1 MTEQLNSSLV
11 RICTKNT
18 SYVGVG
24 ILVSLKHILTC
35 AHVVNGALGRPN
47 LGQEQPTESIYL
59 DFPYAASGQVFSAK
73 VIFWQPVQQNQA
85 VLRKMGGDI
94 AVLELDELAP
104 LQAKPSQL
112 KLVSANELRNHP
124 FEVFGVP
131 VGNPSQ
137 GVYTEGLLL
146 WEVPNGWIQI
156 SSKEGYQIERGFSG
170 SPVWDT
176 QLNAVVG
183 ITVATDPKRPEVKVG
198 FMIPTQMLFRAW
210 SELEQIKEQTKKKI
224 VAQYKQALSEAFPQ
238 EFPLRLSDKAQQQLR
253 LKQHELGLT
262 DEDVKLIEKE
272 IINQHIAKHSDAGV
286 DYTEL
291 ANLLRVGKW
300 KEANRETLTVMLKV
314 VGCQDYLDSKSIEN
328 FPCKDLL
335 TIDKIWVK
343 YSKGRLG
350 FSVQKC
356 IWESLKHPDL
366 EDQCRD
372 FGNQVGWRRKKEWL
386 MEMDKLT
393 FNSSVDPK
401 GHLPWVIEVLI
412 DTNNKIK
419 RKAEYPI
426 RTKRIGEELRAFF
439 SRVDA
444 CSL

>member
-35 AHVVNGALGRPN
+35 AHVVNGALGRSN
-47 LGQEQPTESIYL
+47 LGQEQPTEPIYL
-59 DFPYAASGQVFSAK
+59 DFPYAASGQVFRAK
-73 VIFWQPVQQNQA
+73 VIVWRPVQLNQA
-85 VLRKMGGDI
+85 VLREMGGDI

-112 KLVSANELRNHP
+112 KLVSASELRDHP

-131 VGNPSQ
+131 VGNPSH
-137 GVYTEGLLL
+137 GVYAQGSLL

-156 SSKEGYQIERGFSG
+156 GTKEGYQIERGFSG
-170 SPVWDT
+170 SPIWDK
-176 QLNAVVG
+176 QLDAVVG
-183 ITVATDPKRPEVKVG
+183 IMVATDPKKPEAKVG
-198 FMIPTQMLFRAW
+198 FMIPTKVLFKAW
-210 SELEQIKEQTKKKI
+210 PELEQIK
-224 VAQYKQALSEAFPQ
+224 
-238 EFPLRLSDKAQQQLR
+238 
-253 LKQHELGLT
+253 
-262 DEDVKLIEKE
+262 
-272 IINQHIAKHSDAGV
+272 

-291 ANLLRVGKW
+291 ANLLRAGKW
-300 KEANRETLTVMLKV
+300 EQANRKTLTVMLKV
-314 VGCQDYLDSKSIEN
+314 VGRQDYLDSKSIEG

-335 TIDKIWVK
+335 TIDKLWVK
-343 YSKGRLG
+343 YGEGRFG
-350 FSVQKC
+350 FSVQKR

-372 FGNQVGWRRKKEWL
+372 FGNQVRWRKEKEWL

-393 FNSSVDPK
+393 FNLSDPK
-401 GHLPWVIEVLI
+401 GHLPWIIEVLM

-426 RTKRIGEELRAFF
+426 RTKRIGEELRDFF
-439 SRVDA
+439 SRLET
-444 CSL
+444 CKI